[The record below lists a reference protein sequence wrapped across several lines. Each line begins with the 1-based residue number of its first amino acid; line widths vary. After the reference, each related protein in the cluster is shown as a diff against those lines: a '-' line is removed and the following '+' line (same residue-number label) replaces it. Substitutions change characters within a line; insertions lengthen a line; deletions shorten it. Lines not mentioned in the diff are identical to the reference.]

1 MACNWKG
8 GGLMCQYTWQER
20 AAVAIAIICYIEAVI
35 LFVMHP
41 ITLVIG
47 IAELL
52 IFVTPA
58 PTHQKD

>member
-20 AAVAIAIICYIEAVI
+20 AAVAIAIICYVEAVI
-35 LFVMHP
+35 LTIMHP

-47 IAELL
+47 IAELFM
-52 IFVTPA
+52 FVA
-58 PTHQKD
+58 SAQTHQKD